1 MYIITENLNLVQT
14 RNLHLIVNNKHTV
27 ESILKVPNCF
37 AFSYFSNNW
46 YILVHAN
53 PNNGIYSCVEVFEV
67 CKKCIYQ
74 LTNILQLEDGDSPRN
89 MKLLDVNRVVVMTN
103 SG

>member
-1 MYIITENLNLVQT
+1 M
-14 RNLHLIVNNKHTV
+14 
-27 ESILKVPNCF
+27 
-37 AFSYFSNNW
+37 
-46 YILVHAN
+46 HAN